1 MYFLQFKLLK
11 PLTEINNISI
21 TQFNS
26 ISFTENQSC
35 LGRWIFINC
44 YLWNSKILTSIN
56 KNNYIIMN
64 VLLSKFTTKHNTAP
78 FSQIKIED
86 YFPAFQEGIALAKTE
101 IDAIVNNPEAPTFE
115 NTVVA
120 MDFAGDILDRLSSV
134 FFNLNSAET
143 SDEMQK
149 IAQEVSPLLSEF
161 GNDITLNAALF
172 AKIKTVYEQKENL
185 NLTPEQ
191 TTLLDK
197 KYKSFSRNGAN
208 LPEDKKDQLREIDKE
223 LSKLSLQFGEN
234 VLAETNAFELHLTD
248 EKDLAGLPE
257 GTIEAAR
264 LLAKEKEKEGWIF
277 TLDHPSYVPFLT
289 YADNR
294 ELRKKM
300 AIAFGARS
308 FQNNEF
314 DNQENVLKI
323 AKLRFERANLLG
335 YKTHA
340 HFVLEERMAQSPEK
354 VFTFLNDLLA
364 KAKPA
369 AQKEFAELA
378 AFAKELDGIEQLEK
392 WDGAYYSEKLKQQL
406 FNLDDEKL
414 KPYFQLEKVLDGAF
428 TVAKK
433 LYGLTFTEVFDIDKY
448 HEEVTTYEVT
458 DAENNLVSIFYAD
471 FFPRK
476 GKRNGAWMT
485 SFKSQSKKDGV
496 NERPHISNV
505 CNFTKP
511 TETKP
516 SLLTFNEVTT
526 LFHEF
531 GHGLHGMLANTTYPS
546 LSGTSVFWDFVELP
560 SQIMEN
566 WCYEPEALA
575 LFANHYET
583 GEIIPIEYV
592 QKIKESAS
600 FQEGMATLRQLSF
613 GLLDMAWH
621 GQDPTSITDLKTF
634 ETEQFANTQLYP
646 DVKENAMS
654 TAFSHIFQGGY
665 SSGYYSYKWA
675 EVLDADAFEYFQE
688 SGIFNVE
695 VATKFKEN
703 VLSKGGTEHP
713 MILYKRF
720 RGQEPKPEALLKRA
734 GLL

>member
-1 MYFLQFKLLK
+1 MSV
-11 PLTEINNISI
+11 LTHH
-21 TQFNS
+21 FN
-26 ISFTENQSC
+26 
-35 LGRWIFINC
+35 
-44 YLWNSKILTSIN
+44 
-56 KNNYIIMN
+56 
-64 VLLSKFTTKHNTAP
+64 TKYNTAP
-78 FSQIKIED
+78 FSKIKNED
-86 YFPAFQEGIALAKTE
+86 FLPAFQKGIELAKAE
-101 IDAIVNNPEAPTFE
+101 IDAIVRNPIKPTFE
-115 NTVVA
+115 NTIEA
-120 MDFAGDILDRLSSV
+120 LDFSGDVLDRISSI

-143 SDEMQK
+143 NDEIQK

-161 GNDITLNAALF
+161 GNDIRLNPDLF
-172 AKIKTVYEQKENL
+172 ARVKTVYEQREKLNL
-185 NLTPEQ
+185 NPEQ

-208 LPEDKKDQLREIDKE
+208 LPEDKKNQLREIDKE

-234 VLAETNAFELHLTD
+234 VLAETQAFELHITT
-248 EKDLAGLPE
+248 ESDLAGLPE
-257 GTIEAAR
+257 GTIEAAHS
-264 LLAKEKEKEGWIF
+264 LAKSQEKEGWIF
-277 TLDHPSYVPFLT
+277 TLDYPSYVPFVT

-300 AIAFGARS
+300 AIAFGAKG

-314 DNQENVLKI
+314 DNQEIVLKI
-323 AKLRFERANLLG
+323 AKLRFDRAQVLG
-335 YKTHA
+335 YASHA
-340 HFVLEERMAQSPEK
+340 HFVLEERMAESPEK
-354 VFTFLNDLLA
+354 VKTFSNDLLE

-369 AQKEFAELA
+369 ALKEFAQLT
-378 AFAKELDGIEQLEK
+378 AFAKELDSIEQLEK

-406 FNLDDEKL
+406 FNLDDEIL

-428 TVAKK
+428 AVAQK
-433 LYGLTFTEVFDIDKY
+433 LYGITFEETFEVDKY
-448 HEEVTTYEVT
+448 HEEVKTYEVK
-458 DAENNLVSIFYAD
+458 DEEDQLVAVFYAD

-485 SFKSQSKKDGV
+485 SFKSQYIKKDL
-496 NERPHISNV
+496 NERPHVSIV

-531 GHGLHGMLANTTYPS
+531 GHALHGMLANTTYPS
-546 LSGTSVFWDFVELP
+546 LSGTSVYWDFVELP
-560 SQIMEN
+560 SQILEN

-575 LFANHYET
+575 LFAYHYQT
-583 GEIIPIEYV
+583 GEMIPMELV
-592 QKIKESAS
+592 HKIKESAS
-600 FQEGMATLRQLSF
+600 FQEGIATMRQLSF
-613 GLLDMAWH
+613 GLLDMGWH
-621 GQDPTSITDLKTF
+621 AQDPSNIKDIKAF
-634 ETEQFANTQLYP
+634 EIEQFTATQLYP

-654 TAFSHIFQGGY
+654 TSFSHIFQGGY

-688 SGIFNVE
+688 KGIFNKE

>member
-1 MYFLQFKLLK
+1 LRLCAFA
-11 PLTEINNISI
+11 
-21 TQFNS
+21 
-26 ISFTENQSC
+26 
-35 LGRWIFINC
+35 
-44 YLWNSKILTSIN
+44 SKMNILTQKFQT
-56 KNNYIIMN
+56 KND
-64 VLLSKFTTKHNTAP
+64 TAP
-78 FSQIKIED
+78 FSQIKND
-86 YFPAFQEGIALAKTE
+86 HFFPAFKEGIALAKAE
-101 IDAIVNNPEAPTFE
+101 IDGIVNNPATPTFE
-115 NTVVA
+115 NTIEA
-120 MDFAGDILDRLSSV
+120 MAFSGDILDRISSI

-143 SDEMQK
+143 NDELQK

-161 GNDITLNAALF
+161 SNDIRLNADLF
-172 AKIKTVYEQKENL
+172 AKVKAVYEQKDQLNL
-185 NLTPEQ
+185 NPEQ

-208 LPEDKKDQLREIDKE
+208 LSEEKKLQLREIDKE

-234 VLAETNAFELHLTD
+234 VLAETQAFQLHLTN
-248 EKDLAGLPE
+248 EKDLSGLPE

-264 LLAKEKEKEGWIF
+264 ALAKSQDKEGWIF
-277 TLDHPSYVPFLT
+277 TLDHPSYIPFLT

-300 AIAFGARS
+300 AIAFGAKC
-308 FQNNEF
+308 FQKNEH
-314 DNQENVLKI
+314 DNQAIVLKI
-323 AKLRFERANLLG
+323 AKLRFDRANLLG
-335 YKTHA
+335 YATHA
-340 HFVLEERMAQSPEK
+340 HFVLEERMAQTPEK
-354 VFTFLNDLLA
+354 VTSFLQDLLA

-369 AQKEFAELA
+369 AEREFKQLTQFA
-378 AFAKELDGIEQLEK
+378 AALDGIEQLEK

-414 KPYFQLEKVLDGAF
+414 KPYFQLEKVLAGAF
-428 TVAKK
+428 TIAQK
-433 LYGLTFTEVFDIDKY
+433 LYGLTFTEIFDIDKY
-448 HEEVTTYEVT
+448 HEEVTTYEVK
-458 DAENNLVSIFYAD
+458 DQNGNLVSIFYAD

-485 SFKSQSKKDGV
+485 SFKSQYIKDGV

-546 LSGTSVFWDFVELP
+546 LSGTSVYWDFVELP

-566 WCYEPEALA
+566 WCYEAEALA
-575 LFANHYET
+575 LFATHYET
-583 GEIIPIEYV
+583 GAMIPMDLVE
-592 QKIKESAS
+592 KIKESAS
-600 FQEGMATLRQLSF
+600 FQEGMATMRQLSF
-613 GLLDMAWH
+613 GLLDMGWH
-621 GQDPTSITDLKTF
+621 GQDPSGITDLKAF
-634 ETEQFANTQLYP
+634 ETEQFAATQLYP
-646 DVKENAMS
+646 DVNENAMS

-675 EVLDADAFEYFQE
+675 EVLDADAFDYFKE
-688 SGIFNVE
+688 KGIFNTE
-695 VATKFKEN
+695 VATEFKDN
-703 VLSKGGTEHP
+703 VLSKGGTEAP

-734 GLL
+734 GLV

>member
-1 MYFLQFKLLK
+1 MSV
-11 PLTEINNISI
+11 LTHH
-21 TQFNS
+21 FN
-26 ISFTENQSC
+26 
-35 LGRWIFINC
+35 
-44 YLWNSKILTSIN
+44 
-56 KNNYIIMN
+56 
-64 VLLSKFTTKHNTAP
+64 TKYNTAP
-78 FSQIKIED
+78 FSKIKNED
-86 YFPAFQEGIALAKTE
+86 FLPAFQKGIELAKAE
-101 IDAIVNNPEAPTFE
+101 IDAIIRNPIKPTFE
-115 NTVVA
+115 NTIEA
-120 MDFAGDILDRLSSV
+120 LAFSGDILDRISSI

-161 GNDITLNAALF
+161 GNDIRLNPDLF
-172 AKIKTVYEQKENL
+172 ARVKAVYEQKEHLNL
-185 NLTPEQ
+185 NPEQ

-208 LPEDKKDQLREIDKE
+208 LTEEKKNQLREIDKE
-223 LSKLSLQFGEN
+223 LSRLSLQFGEN
-234 VLAETNAFELHLTD
+234 VLAETNAFELHITD
-248 EKDLAGLPE
+248 ENDLAGLPE
-257 GTIEAAR
+257 GTREAAR
-264 LLAKEKEKEGWIF
+264 SLAKIQNKEGWIF
-277 TLDHPSYVPFLT
+277 TLDHPSYIPFVT

-300 AIAFGARS
+300 AIAFGARA

-314 DNQENVLKI
+314 DNQEIVLKI
-323 AKLRFERANLLG
+323 AKLRFDRAQVLG
-335 YKTHA
+335 YKTHS
-340 HFVLEERMAQSPEK
+340 HFVLEERMAETPEK
-354 VFTFLNDLLA
+354 VISFLNDLLA

-369 AQKEFAELA
+369 AQKEFAQLA

-406 FNLDDEKL
+406 FRLDDEIL

-428 TVAKK
+428 TVAQK
-433 LYGLTFTEVFDIDKY
+433 LYGITFEEIFEVDKY
-448 HEEVTTYEVT
+448 HEDVKTYEVK
-458 DAENNLVSIFYAD
+458 DEDDQLVAVFYAD

-485 SFKSQSKKDGV
+485 SFKSQYIKKGI

-546 LSGTSVFWDFVELP
+546 LSGTSVYWDFVELP

-575 LFANHYET
+575 LFAYHYET
-583 GEIIPIEYV
+583 SEMIPMELV
-592 QKIKESAS
+592 HKIKESAS
-600 FQEGMATLRQLSF
+600 FQEGMATMRQLSF
-613 GLLDMAWH
+613 GLLDMGWH
-621 GQDPTSITDLKTF
+621 GQDPSSIRDIKTF
-634 ETEQFANTQLYP
+634 ETEQFAATQLYP
-646 DVKENAMS
+646 DVKKNAMS

-688 SGIFNVE
+688 KGIFNKD

-703 VLSKGGTEHP
+703 VLSKGGTEPP

-720 RGQEPKPEALLKRA
+720 RGQEPKPEALLRRA
-734 GLL
+734 GLV

>member
-1 MYFLQFKLLK
+1 M
-11 PLTEINNISI
+11 S
-21 TQFNS
+21 
-26 ISFTENQSC
+26 
-35 LGRWIFINC
+35 
-44 YLWNSKILTSIN
+44 ILTHHFN
-56 KNNYIIMN
+56 
-64 VLLSKFTTKHNTAP
+64 TKYNTAP
-78 FSQIKIED
+78 FSKIKNED
-86 YFPAFQEGIALAKTE
+86 FLPAFQKGIELAKAE
-101 IDAIVNNPEAPTFE
+101 IDAIVRNPIQPTFE
-115 NTVVA
+115 NTIEA
-120 MDFAGDILDRLSSV
+120 LAFSGDVLDRISSI

-143 SDEMQK
+143 NDEIQK

-161 GNDITLNAALF
+161 GNDVRLNPDLF
-172 AKIKTVYEQKENL
+172 ARVKTVYEQREKLNL
-185 NLTPEQ
+185 NPEQ

-208 LPEDKKDQLREIDKE
+208 LPEDKKNQLREIDKE

-234 VLAETNAFELHLTD
+234 VLAETQAYQLHITN
-248 EKDLAGLPE
+248 ETDLAGLPE
-257 GTIEAAR
+257 GTIEAAHS
-264 LLAKEKEKEGWIF
+264 LAKSQEKEGWIF
-277 TLDHPSYVPFLT
+277 TLDYPSYVPFVT

-300 AIAFGARS
+300 VIAFGAKG

-314 DNQENVLKI
+314 DNQEIVLKI
-323 AKLRFERANLLG
+323 AKLRFDRAQVLG
-335 YKTHA
+335 YATHA
-340 HFVLEERMAQSPEK
+340 HFVLEERMAESPEK
-354 VFTFLNDLLA
+354 VKTFSNDLLE

-369 AQKEFAELA
+369 ALKEFAQLT

-406 FNLDDEKL
+406 FNLDDEIL
-414 KPYFQLEKVLDGAF
+414 KPYFQLEKVLEGAF
-428 TVAKK
+428 AVAQK
-433 LYGLTFTEVFDIDKY
+433 LYGITFEEIFEVDKY
-448 HEEVTTYEVT
+448 HEEVKTYEVK
-458 DAENNLVSIFYAD
+458 DEEDQLVAVFYAD

-485 SFKSQSKKDGV
+485 SFKSQYIKKGI
-496 NERPHISNV
+496 NERPHISIV

-531 GHGLHGMLANTTYPS
+531 GHALHGMLANTTYPS
-546 LSGTSVFWDFVELP
+546 LSGTSVYWDFVELP
-560 SQIMEN
+560 SQILEN

-575 LFANHYET
+575 LFAYHYQT
-583 GEIIPIEYV
+583 GEMIPMELV
-592 QKIKESAS
+592 HKIKESAS
-600 FQEGMATLRQLSF
+600 FQEGIATMRQLSF
-613 GLLDMAWH
+613 GLLDMGWH
-621 GQDPTSITDLKTF
+621 AQDPSNIKDIKAF
-634 ETEQFANTQLYP
+634 ETEQFAATQLYP
-646 DVKENAMS
+646 EVKENAMS
-654 TAFSHIFQGGY
+654 TSFSHIFQGGY

-688 SGIFNVE
+688 KGIFNKE

-720 RGQEPKPEALLKRA
+720 RGQEPKPEALLRRA
-734 GLL
+734 GLV